1 MNIRF
6 TQDAVDDLIRLREF
20 IAVKNPLAA
29 NRIANELKTGIN
41 KLVTFPELGLKVE
54 QAPEPEKIRD
64 LFIGEYTIR
73 YLISKAEIVILR
85 LWHDKE
91 NARNG

>member
-6 TQDAVDDLIRLREF
+6 TQDTVDDLIRLREF
-20 IAVKNPLAA
+20 IGVKNPLAA

-54 QAPEPEKIRD
+54 QALEPEKIRD